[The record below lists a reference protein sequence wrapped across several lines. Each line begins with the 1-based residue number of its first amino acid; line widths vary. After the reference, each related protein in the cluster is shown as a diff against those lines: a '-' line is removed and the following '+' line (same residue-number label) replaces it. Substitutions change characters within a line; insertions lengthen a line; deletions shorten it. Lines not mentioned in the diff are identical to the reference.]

1 MTRVAIIEAD
11 TPIPAVVSELGTY
24 GTIFT
29 NLLVAAGLSQET
41 TQYSVHHVV
50 EHPENLPNLED
61 PADPLD
67 AVLISGSKHNS
78 YEDIDWINQLAAFV
92 NAALAK
98 GVRVVGICFGH
109 QVVARALG
117 AKVGVNPKGWE
128 IAAVPITLTEKGQE
142 VFAELADTAA
152 AADGTINIMQMHRDI
167 VFEVPEGTELLA
179 YTDVCRVQGFYKRGA
194 IWTVQGHPE
203 FTDFIE
209 KSLITLRRDAGA
221 IDPELAADGLKRAH
235 DRNDGPAIAKSIVR
249 FIRDE

>member
-11 TPIPAVVSELGTY
+11 TPVPAVVAELGTY

-41 TQYSVHHVV
+41 TRYSVHNVV

-61 PADPLD
+61 PVDPLD

-78 YEDIDWINQLAAFV
+78 YDDVDWINQLAAFV

-109 QVVARALG
+109 QVIARALG

-142 VFAELADTAA
+142 VFAELVETAA
-152 AADGTINIMQMHRDI
+152 KANGTINIMQMHRDI
-167 VFEVPEGTELLA
+167 VFEVPTGTELLA
-179 YTDVCRVQGFYKRGA
+179 YNDICGVQGFYKRGVV
-194 IWTVQGHPE
+194 WTVQGHPE
-203 FTDFIE
+203 FTEFIE
-209 KSLITLRRDAGA
+209 TSLISLRRDLGA
-221 IDPELAADGLKRAH
+221 FTAELAADGLKRAH
-235 DRNDGPAIAKSIVR
+235 DRNDGPIIAKSIVR

>member
-11 TPIPAVVSELGTY
+11 TPVPAVVAELGTY

-41 TQYSVHHVV
+41 TRYSVHHVV

-61 PADPLD
+61 RTDPLD

-78 YEDIDWINQLAAFV
+78 YDDIDWINQLAAFV

-109 QVVARALG
+109 QVIARALG

-142 VFAELADTAA
+142 VFAELADMAA
-152 AADGTINIMQMHRDI
+152 SANGTINIMQMHRDI
-167 VFEVPEGTELLA
+167 VFEVPTGTELLA
-179 YTDVCRVQGFYKRGA
+179 YNEICGVQGFYKPGA
-194 IWTVQGHPE
+194 ILTVQGHPE
-203 FTDFIE
+203 FTEFIE
-209 KSLITLRRDAGA
+209 TSLISLRRDLGA
-221 IDPELAADGLKRAH
+221 FAAELAEDGLKRTH
-235 DRNDGPAIAKSIVR
+235 DRNDGPVIAQSIVR